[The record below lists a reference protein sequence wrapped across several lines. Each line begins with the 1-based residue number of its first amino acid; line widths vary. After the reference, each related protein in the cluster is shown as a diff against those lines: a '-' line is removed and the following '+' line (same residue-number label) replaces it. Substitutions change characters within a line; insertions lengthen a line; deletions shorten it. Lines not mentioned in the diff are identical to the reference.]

1 MWFSHLLK
9 PYIHYVPVKSDLSD
23 LIEKIQWCRD
33 NDEKCKEISQEALK
47 FYQTYLSR
55 ESILDYMQNLMVKLK
70 LSFPTNEIVYGT
82 DPLAYSKLSSVK
94 ISFRHD
100 E

>member
-33 NDEKCKEISQEALK
+33 NDEKCKEEFSQEALK
-47 FYQTYLSR
+47 ILSNNIVQR
-55 ESILDYMQNLMVKLK
+55 KYIRLYAKIENGQMKIGVLFQLMKLYTV
-70 LSFPTNEIVYGT
+70 LSPV
-82 DPLAYSKLSSVK
+82 A
-94 ISFRHD
+94 
-100 E
+100 

>member
-55 ESILDYMQNLMVKLK
+55 ESIFRLYAKFNGQIK
-70 LSFPTNEIVYGT
+70 IVF
-82 DPLAYSKLSSVK
+82 SN
-94 ISFRHD
+94 
-100 E
+100 